1 MVSETGDH
9 VIKTRYPAVEG
20 LTAGTT
26 KQEGTDLALQCEDT
40 YVKEI
45 DSEGIY

>member
-9 VIKTRYPAVEG
+9 VIKTRYPATEG

-26 KQEGTDLALQCEDT
+26 KQEGTIMNLVAENSLIKD
-40 YVKEI
+40 I
-45 DSEGIY
+45 DKEGIY